1 MSLSA
6 NTNRRI
12 LWTVRLLLALAFGAA
27 GAAKLAGAA
36 SMVQVF
42 DLIGIGQWFRYVTGV
57 VELAGAILML
67 VPRAG
72 LLAGLLLFATMVCA
86 VMTHLFVIGGNP
98 VPAIVLAVLS
108 GFVAYRLRPVGR
120 VLALSG
126 ALR

>member
-6 NTNRRI
+6 NTNRRV

-36 SMVQVF
+36 PMVQVF
-42 DLIGIGQWFRYVTGV
+42 DLIGIGQWFRYVTGI
-57 VELAGAILML
+57 VELIGAILIL

-72 LLAGLLLFATMVCA
+72 LLAGLLLSATMACA
-86 VMTHLFVIGGNP
+86 VMTHLVVIGGSP

-108 GFVAYRLRPVGR
+108 GFVAYRLRPAGR
-120 VLALSG
+120 VAALSG
-126 ALR
+126 AAL